1 LNSIFDVDKMLCFV
15 APEWWRPRLHRSH
28 LSLGSEGGSEGGVVV
43 GSQEYL
49 ERKRSWTQPLR
60 MRL

>member
-1 LNSIFDVDKMLCFV
+1 MNSIFDVDKMLCFV

-49 ERKRSWTQPLR
+49 ERKRS
-60 MRL
+60 